1 MGNFNTVQ
9 AGKGKRYYKCKRK
22 PAGTHDG
29 IKTVRA
35 DNACDFSRNSDL
47 CICVVTWNMNGQVSY
62 EDLVELLGSNRRFD
76 LLVIGLQEVPRKNL
90 ARLLQDALRETHEL
104 LGKATMQSL
113 QLYVFG
119 PKNSDMFIKEAK
131 VDKHSFG
138 GCGGMMRRKKGA
150 VAISINY
157 KGFRM
162 VFITCHLSAHGGN
175 VEERNSECR
184 HISHSLFSKEWN
196 PNARLSHITV
206 WLGDLNYRLQGI
218 NTHPARSLIQR
229 DLHQLLRSKDQLHQE
244 AERGQIFNGYC
255 EGTLAFK
262 PTYKYNLGSSNYD
275 TSYKVRVPSW
285 IDRILFKIEDPDQIT
300 ASLHCYESVDDIYS
314 SDHKPVRA
322 HLCLKVLEQ

>member
-1 MGNFNTVQ
+1 MGNFNTIH
-9 AGKGKRYYKCKRK
+9 AGKGKRSKCKRK
-22 PAGTHDG
+22 PAGIHDG

-35 DNACDFSRNSDL
+35 DNLCDFSRNSDL

-62 EDLVELLGSNRRFD
+62 EDLVELLGSNRRCD

-90 ARLLQDALRETHEL
+90 ERLLQDALSETHEL

-113 QLYVFG
+113 QLYVSR
-119 PKNSDMFIKEAK
+119 PKNSELFIREHK
-131 VDKHSFG
+131 VDKHSVG

-150 VAISINY
+150 VAISMNY

-162 VFITCHLSAHGGN
+162 VFITCHLSAAHGGN
-175 VEERNSECR
+175 VEERNKECR
-184 HISHSLFSKEWN
+184 HISHSLFPKFLD
-196 PNARLSHITV
+196 PPLPTHITV

-218 NTHPARSLIQR
+218 PTHPARNLIQR
-229 DLHQLLRSKDQLHQE
+229 DLYKLLRSKDQLLQE

-255 EGTLAFK
+255 EGTLTFK
-262 PTYKYNLGSSNYD
+262 PTYKYNIGSRNYD

-285 IDRILFKIEDPDQIT
+285 TDRILFKIQDPDTIA

-314 SDHKPVRA
+314 SDHKPVSA
-322 HLCLKVLEQ
+322 HLCFKVLKQ